1 MAFYF
6 SKNLPTTLIM
16 ELELHQNDA
25 YWAIPM
31 VGNAQYGWGRR
42 RIVFVLPEQL
52 EPVGSAHMQRL
63 VATAQGVPEEYLPQP

>member
-16 ELELHQNDA
+16 QLQCQGA

-42 RIVFVLPEQL
+42 RIVFCYPEQL

-63 VATAQGVPEEYLPQP
+63 VATAQGVPEEYLPQR